1 MTKEYSVVAFWVV
14 ARGEESGKILHRRS
28 YATMKEA
35 EVEKLSV
42 LEMTDPPGEK
52 SDARIEILPL
62 GEEPKEHV
70 SGASE

>member
-1 MTKEYSVVAFWVV
+1 
-14 ARGEESGKILHRRS
+14 
-28 YATMKEA
+28 MKEA